1 MEDKSAAKAVQFE
14 YVTYTVKRET
24 CPACHQP
31 IPLHLPARRGL
42 LADRDGP
49 PGVAYW
55 HPRCA
60 EDDGTRR

>member
-1 MEDKSAAKAVQFE
+1 MENKSSAEAVQFE

-24 CPACHQP
+24 CPTCHQL
-31 IPLHLPARRGL
+31 IPLHLPARRGML
-42 LADRDGP
+42 TREGGP

-60 EDDGTRR
+60 EADGTRR